1 MPRKCGVGIE
11 SLADGKASVFPSPV
25 TADGKT
31 FNVSGGDSGCES
43 VVLVRS
49 PATVGDRLFF
59 MTAPDSLGRLPM
71 RAGVDLEDF
80 TWHLTEWD
88 GKSASARFLT
98 EIPGIADLAVSPD
111 GRSVIAAVGSPEN
124 EAGIWS
130 VDVGTGE
137 TTRIV
142 DDEEA
147 YHPSF
152 SPDGKRFV
160 YVEKFKQLKFAAG
173 HAPG

>member
-1 MPRKCGVGIE
+1 MGIQP
-11 SLADGKASVFPSPV
+11 LADGKASEFPSPV
-25 TADGKT
+25 TVDGKT
-31 FNVSGGDSGCES
+31 FNISGGDSGCES

-59 MTAPDSLGRLPM
+59 MTAPDSLGKLPM
-71 RAGVDLEDF
+71 RGGVDLEDF
-80 TWHLTEWD
+80 TWYLTEWD

-124 EAGIWS
+124 EAGVWS
-130 VDVGTGE
+130 VDVGTGQK
-137 TTRIV
+137 TRIV
-142 DDEEA
+142 DGEEA
-147 YHPSF
+147 DHPSF

-160 YVEKFKQLKFAAG
+160 YVENYKHLKFAVASG
-173 HAPG
+173 HAPR